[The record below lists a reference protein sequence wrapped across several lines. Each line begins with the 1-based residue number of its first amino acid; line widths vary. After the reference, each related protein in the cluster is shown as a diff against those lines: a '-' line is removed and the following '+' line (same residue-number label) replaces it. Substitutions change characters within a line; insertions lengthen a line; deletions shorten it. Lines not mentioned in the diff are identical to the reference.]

1 MVFTFGQLTSS
12 GKLARDLGTVDVS
25 ADSDVGRV
33 DTGGGDSVGKTS
45 LLSGDH
51 AHSVCHGGGGH
62 NMGGG
67 WGGHNSGV
75 SGVPESGVSESESG
89 VSVSKSGISESVVEE
104 GGISLSISLTL
115 ADVVVSGYESEV
127 SGAGNGHVSGVHAGS
142 GFDSGVSVSEVSG
155 IAESQSRVSVS
166 ESSVE
171 EGGVGLSVSLA
182 LADVVSDDSG
192 GAGNGHVSGVHAGG
206 GFESGVSVSK
216 VSGVAESQSGV
227 SVSESSVSKVV
238 STVQKGGVGLS
249 HGGGHKGCNHEEF
262 HFVF

>member
-33 DTGGGDSVGKTS
+33 DTGGGDSVGKTG

-51 AHSVCHGGGGH
+51 ANSVCDGGGG
-62 NMGGG
+62 N
-67 WGGHNSGV
+67 NSGV
-75 SGVPESGVSESESG
+75 SGIPESGVSESESG
-89 VSVSKSGISESVVEE
+89 VSVSKSGVSESVVEE
-104 GGISLSISLTL
+104 GGISLSLSLTL

-127 SGAGNGHVSGVHAGS
+127 SSAGDWNVSGVHAGS

-155 IAESQSRVSVS
+155 VSESESRVSVS

-171 EGGVGLSVSLA
+171 QGGVGLSVSLT

-192 GAGNGHVSGVHAGG
+192 GAGYWHVSGVHAGG
-206 GFESGVSVSK
+206 GFESGVSVSE
-216 VSGVAESQSGV
+216 VSGVAV
-227 SVSESSVSKVV
+227 TESSVSKVV

-249 HGGGHKGCNHEEF
+249 HGGGHKGCNHEE
-262 HFVF
+262 

>member
-33 DTGGGDSVGKTS
+33 DSGGGDSVGKTG
-45 LLSGDH
+45 LLSGDN
-51 AHSVCHGGGGH
+51 ANSVSDGGGGD

-67 WGGHNSGV
+67 GGGDNSGV
-75 SGVPESGVSESESG
+75 SESGVSESESG
-89 VSVSKSGISESVVEE
+89 VPVSKSGVSESVVQE

-115 ADVVVSGYESEV
+115 ADVVVSGYESEM
-127 SGAGNGHVSGVHAGS
+127 SGAGNGNVSGVHAGS

-155 IAESQSRVSVS
+155 VAESESRVSVS

-171 EGGVGLSVSLA
+171 QGGVGLSISLT
-182 LADVVSDDSG
+182 LADVVSNDSG
-192 GAGNGHVSGVHAGG
+192 GAGNWHVSGVHAGG

-216 VSGVAESQSGV
+216 VSGVAESETGV
-227 SVSESSVSKVV
+227 SVSSVSKVV

-249 HGGGHKGCNHEEF
+249 HGGGHK
-262 HFVF
+262 

>member
-33 DTGGGDSVGKTS
+33 DTGGGDSVGKTG

-51 AHSVCHGGGGH
+51 AHSVCDGGGGH

-89 VSVSKSGISESVVEE
+89 VSVSKSGVSESVVEE

-115 ADVVVSGYESEV
+115 ADVV
-127 SGAGNGHVSGVHAGS
+127 
-142 GFDSGVSVSEVSG
+142 
-155 IAESQSRVSVS
+155 
-166 ESSVE
+166 
-171 EGGVGLSVSLA
+171 
-182 LADVVSDDSG
+182 SDDSG
-192 GAGNGHVSGVHAGG
+192 GARDWHVSGVHAGG